1 MTAWRA
7 CHTHITCK
15 TQDGRQSVGDLPSGL
30 GPEIQCSVATYNA
43 SDSIMQCRDESRS
56 SIKYSISCPIHN
68 HVRVSLWEG
77 SVLVFVPVF
86 LFIFVHGDSEAQ
98 SLQPRS
104 RTAAEQRVYFLFL
117 GIFS

>member
-1 MTAWRA
+1 MS
-7 CHTHITCK
+7 HITCK

-30 GPEIQCSVATYNA
+30 GPEIQCSVATYYA
-43 SDSIMQCRDESRS
+43 PDSVMQCRDESRS

-68 HVRVSLWEG
+68 HVCVSPWEG
-77 SVLVFVPVF
+77 SMLVFVSIF
-86 LFIFVHGDSEAQ
+86 LFLFVHGDFITQ

-104 RTAAEQRVYFLFL
+104 RTVAEQRVYFLFL